1 MDDEAILDLYWDKN
15 ESAIRETEKKYGA
28 YCRSIAFHILR
39 DKADTEETLNDT
51 WMKTWDAIP
60 PQRPNVFS
68 VWLGTVTRN
77 LSINRLRR
85 ADAKKRKAHRL
96 ELSYEELQECV
107 PDQNSLEDRI
117 TAGELG
123 ALLDTFLR
131 QIPLKDRCVF
141 LRRYWYMDTGREI
154 AHRYHMTEAGVK
166 SNLHRT
172 RVKLKDFLQKE
183 GYEL

>member
-1 MDDEAILDLYWDKN
+1 MDDEVILDLYWDRN

-28 YCRSIAFHILR
+28 YCRSIAWNILR

-68 VWLGTVTRN
+68 VWLGTITRN

-107 PDQNSLEDRI
+107 PGRDDMEAYFSAQ
-117 TAGELG
+117 ELG
-123 ALLDTFLR
+123 ALLDEFLR
-131 QIPLKDRCVF
+131 QLPLKDRCVF

-154 AHRYHMTEAGVK
+154 ARRYHMTEAGVK

-172 RVKLKDFLQKE
+172 RIKLREFLQKE